1 MFSLHPTV
9 CGLASPCTCW
19 WKVKITR
26 LCALRTYLHHMIGE
40 ESIILSF
47 LYIKL
52 FELGVKV
59 AFNDRRTCGFL
70 QQIQSTEI
78 PASEQLL

>member
-1 MFSLHPTV
+1 MFSLHPSV
-9 CGLASPCTCW
+9 FGLASPYTSW

-26 LCALRTYLHHMIGE
+26 LCALHTYLHHMIGD
-40 ESIILSF
+40 ESVILPF

-59 AFNDRRTCGFL
+59 AFNDRRTRGFL
-70 QQIQSTEI
+70 QQI
-78 PASEQLL
+78 